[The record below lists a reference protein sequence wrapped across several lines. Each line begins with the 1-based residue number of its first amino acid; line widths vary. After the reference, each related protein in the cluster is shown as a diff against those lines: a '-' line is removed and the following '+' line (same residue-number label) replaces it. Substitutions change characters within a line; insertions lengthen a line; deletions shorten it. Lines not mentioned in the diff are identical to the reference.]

1 MTALPDRAG
10 ALRELVAVHPAQL
23 GDGGIDLIGA
33 VWLATRTPLLAPYPC
48 RCREPNSR
56 GQRGGCIF
64 KCPCNGRRPEPHLP
78 VTCCSRRTYN
88 PEGDPRP

>member
-1 MTALPDRAG
+1 MTVLPDHGA
-10 ALRELVAVHPAQL
+10 ALRDLLDAHVL
-23 GDGGIDLIGA
+23 GQQQPIDLIGA

-56 GQRGGCIF
+56 GSRGGCIF

-88 PEGDPRP
+88 PDGDPRP